1 MTPAEQ
7 LVMAITSPVL
17 APLDAHERLLIAID
31 GIADAR
37 FTALSSGE
45 RAIMRTANALDGI
58 RGRLC
63 DVDEVWQERI
73 GDALSRT
80 AGTAYAHANGSA
92 LQHRYL
98 IDEDGA
104 A

>member
-7 LVMAITSPVL
+7 LVMAIESPVL
-17 APLDAHERLLIAID
+17 APLDAHERLLVAID
-31 GIADAR
+31 GIADSR

-58 RGRLC
+58 TARLS

-73 GDALSRT
+73 ADALART
-80 AGTAYAHANGSA
+80 AAEAWKASDYAHGSA
-92 LQHRYL
+92 LR
-98 IDEDGA
+98 DGVA
-104 A
+104 